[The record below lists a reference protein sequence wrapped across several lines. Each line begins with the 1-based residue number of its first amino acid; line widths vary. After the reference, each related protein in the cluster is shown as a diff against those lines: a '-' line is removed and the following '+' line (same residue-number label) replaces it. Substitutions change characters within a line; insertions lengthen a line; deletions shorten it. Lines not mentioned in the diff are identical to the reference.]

1 MNDIEADSYQWDTPR
16 DSKAPDLKPYAE
28 LVKALAEKDREIEQ
42 LKAQRLGIDTQRI
55 EARCREFASDPDNYE
70 YRDEKLEMGDYLNV
84 EKLVALYNEAMQKG
98 YRQALTEKE
107 RGYQDGQAASTGSH
121 TRT

>member
-28 LVKALAEKDREIEQ
+28 LVKALAEKDREIVKWSELIGSFTRSQ
-42 LKAQRLGIDTQRI
+42 HRYLVEMERLK
-55 EARCREFASDPDNYE
+55 
-70 YRDEKLEMGDYLNV
+70 
-84 EKLVALYNEAMQKG
+84 
-98 YRQALTEKE
+98 QALAEKDLE
-107 RGYQDGQAASTGSH
+107 LELADFTIKESLEKIAAMDKEIQQIREHEYQRGYQDGQAASTGSH